1 MRRFAHLLWLD
12 LCALWASRLPVV
24 LITSVIVQG
33 LALRYA
39 VPERLELEPTIRIVD
54 QTERRLFARALSKDP
69 DLGVADRKALE
80 AWVGADRQRVGLIM
94 RGTERAPRV
103 DLLHSGAPT
112 SGAVALAHTTATMFW
127 GRFTNIG
134 WDRGHR
140 VSHLGQD
147 RDPIPFNQLMLVLLL
162 SLNVAVGAITLL
174 ASLVHQEKASGAIHA
189 LRVSPVRA
197 VSYLSSK
204 LIAGVVTLLPLLFVL
219 VALVAPEAVESLGV
233 WVVLSLGALIFGC
246 AGVVFGALTRSVA
259 DSLGALGVACA
270 VLMIPFVTY
279 FIPALD
285 RAALHWIP
293 SWGSLYGLRAGLF
306 PTGREDDLAVAL
318 QSMLPLGWV
327 LALAA
332 LVCVQR
338 ILLRRSR

>member
-54 QTERRLFARALSKDP
+54 QTERRLFERALSKDP

-162 SLNVAVGAITLL
+162 S
-174 ASLVHQEKASGAIHA
+174 
-189 LRVSPVRA
+189 
-197 VSYLSSK
+197 
-204 LIAGVVTLLPLLFVL
+204 
-219 VALVAPEAVESLGV
+219 
-233 WVVLSLGALIFGC
+233 
-246 AGVVFGALTRSVA
+246 
-259 DSLGALGVACA
+259 
-270 VLMIPFVTY
+270 
-279 FIPALD
+279 
-285 RAALHWIP
+285 
-293 SWGSLYGLRAGLF
+293 
-306 PTGREDDLAVAL
+306 
-318 QSMLPLGWV
+318 
-327 LALAA
+327 
-332 LVCVQR
+332 
-338 ILLRRSR
+338 